1 MGSILTLTNF
11 PCVPTVGSLLWS
23 WHPSNLF
30 SHRDTVLKGHK
41 ASIPRVLEKT
51 RVLVPEIAV
60 GTWKNHLYGL
70 FFQVSTVLHSII
82 NSVK

>member
-1 MGSILTLTNF
+1 M
-11 PCVPTVGSLLWS
+11 
-23 WHPSNLF
+23 
-30 SHRDTVLKGHK
+30 LKGHK

-60 GTWKNHLYGL
+60 GTWKYHLYGL